1 MSVSIKHLFLLLLI
15 FLFSFS
21 SYAQVSLT
29 NFGAKFEYDLKL
41 SVDANKRAAYLKRN
55 NEQPSAYEKVFT
67 VLTGTVQVATVVDD
81 VKFTQNSY
89 QITSI
94 GNLIAGLSTAL
105 GGQRLVRE
113 SIGTIIPSGLL
124 SSVYQEK
131 RGNTDLLISR
141 YEPPKKSITFF
152 KASFRNPISS
162 TTLDGQ
168 LIDLVNV
175 GYQFIG
181 RPLPTK
187 PITYQVSDARS
198 VKRYTLIPAEVWEFP
213 IDGKKIKATRFY
225 KTTSKDDTNTFEIW
239 FSEGRNFP
247 IRSVIGLS
255 DQYGATIQIDLKKL
269 PNL

>member
-1 MSVSIKHLFLLLLI
+1 MPVSMKRFSLLSLT
-15 FLFSFS
+15 FLFSLP
-21 SYAQVSLT
+21 SYAQVSLS

-67 VLTGTVQVATVVDD
+67 VLTGTVQVANVIDD

-113 SIGTIIPSGLL
+113 SIGSINASGLL

-213 IDGKKIKATRFY
+213 IDGKKVKATRFY

>member
-1 MSVSIKHLFLLLLI
+1 MSVSIKHLSLLLLI

-41 SVDANKRAAYLKRN
+41 NVDANKRAAYLKRN

-131 RGNTDLLISR
+131 RGNTD
-141 YEPPKKSITFF
+141 FF
-152 KASFRNPISS
+152 N
-162 TTLDGQ
+162 
-168 LIDLVNV
+168 
-175 GYQFIG
+175 
-181 RPLPTK
+181 
-187 PITYQVSDARS
+187 
-198 VKRYTLIPAEVWEFP
+198 
-213 IDGKKIKATRFY
+213 
-225 KTTSKDDTNTFEIW
+225 
-239 FSEGRNFP
+239 
-247 IRSVIGLS
+247 
-255 DQYGATIQIDLKKL
+255 
-269 PNL
+269 

>member
-1 MSVSIKHLFLLLLI
+1 MSVSMKQLSLLLLI
-15 FLFSFS
+15 FLFSFA
-21 SYAQVSLT
+21 SYAQVLPT
-29 NFGAKFEYDLKL
+29 NFGVKFEYDLKL
-41 SVDANKRAAYLKRN
+41 SVDANKRAAYLKKN

-67 VLTGTVQVATVVDD
+67 VLTGTVQVANVVDD

-113 SIGTIIPSGLL
+113 SIGAINASGLL

-141 YEPPKKSITFF
+141 FEPPKKSITFF

-162 TTLDGQ
+162 IPFDGQ

-213 IDGKKIKATRFY
+213 IDGKKIKAKRFY

>member
-1 MSVSIKHLFLLLLI
+1 MNIFLSKFLLLSY
-15 FLFSFS
+15 FLLCSAY
-21 SYAQVSLT
+21 SYAQTSLQ
-29 NFGAKFEYDLKL
+29 NFSTKFEYELKL
-41 SVDANKRAAYLKRN
+41 RVDANKREAYLKKH
-55 NEQPSAYEKVFT
+55 NEQPSPYEKLFT
-67 VLTGTVQVATVVDD
+67 VLSGSVQVANVIDD
-81 VKFTQNSY
+81 IKFNQGNY
-89 QITSI
+89 QITSV
-94 GNLIAGLSTAL
+94 GNLIGGLSTAL

-113 SIGTIIPSGLL
+113 SVGTINTNGLL

-225 KTTSKDDTNTFEIW
+225 KTTSKDDTTTFEIW
-239 FSEGRNFP
+239 FSEGKNFP

-255 DQYGATIQIDLKKL
+255 EQYGATIQVDLKKL